1 MSPVN
6 RLIQAITVL
15 LVALLLAMPALA
27 QGPRGEDKEPLV
39 FESAEQEARYK
50 DLTLELRCLVCQ
62 NQNLADSDAP
72 LAQQLR
78 GEIFDMLQDGQSD
91 QQITGFMV
99 DRYGDFVLYKPPV
112 QSNTIALW
120 ALPIVVLLIGAIGIF
135 FTVRNRGRKLAA
147 AQQKESH

>member
-1 MSPVN
+1 MSTLKRIASLTP
-6 RLIQAITVL
+6 
-15 LVALLLAMPALA
+15 LLLAVLALSTTAAA

-39 FESAEQEARYK
+39 FESAEYEERYN

-78 GEIFDMLQDGQSD
+78 GEIFDMLQEGKSD
-91 QQITGFMV
+91 AEITGFMV
-99 DRYGDFVLYKPPV
+99 DRYGDFVLYSPPV
-112 QSNTIALW
+112 QANTVALW
-120 ALPIVVLLIGAIGIF
+120 AFPAAVLLVGAIGVF

-147 AQQKESH
+147 AQNKENS

>member
-1 MSPVN
+1 MNRVN
-6 RLIQAITVL
+6 PAIRNL
-15 LVALLLAMPALA
+15 ALLLTFLLLSTAALA

-78 GEIFDMLQDGQSD
+78 GEIFDMLQEGQSD
-91 QQITGFMV
+91 EEITGFMV
-99 DRYGDFVLYKPPV
+99 ERYGDFVLYRPPL
-112 QSNTIALW
+112 QGNTLALW
-120 ALPIVVLLIGAIGIF
+120 VMPLAVLLIGAIGVAL
-135 FTVRNRGRKLAA
+135 TVRNRSRKLAA
-147 AQQKESH
+147 AKQKESE

>member
-1 MSPVN
+1 MIPAN
-6 RLIQAITVL
+6 RLLQIVAVL
-15 LVALLLAMPALA
+15 LIALLMSAPALA

-39 FESAEQEARYK
+39 FESAEHEDRYK

-78 GEIFDMLQDGQSD
+78 GEIFDMLQEGKSNQE
-91 QQITGFMV
+91 ITSFMV
-99 DRYGDFVLYKPPV
+99 DRYGDFVLYKPPL
-112 QSNTIALW
+112 QGNTVALW
-120 ALPIVVLLIGAIGIF
+120 AMPIAVLLIGAIGVF

-147 AQQKESH
+147 AQKEDSN